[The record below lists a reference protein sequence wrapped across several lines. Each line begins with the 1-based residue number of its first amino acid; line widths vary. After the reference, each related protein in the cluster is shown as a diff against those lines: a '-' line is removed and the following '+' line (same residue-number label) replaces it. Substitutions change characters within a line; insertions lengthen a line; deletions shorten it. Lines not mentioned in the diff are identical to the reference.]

1 MEEEQKKEMAEEVNL
16 QEQATAEVQA
26 ENREE
31 EIQVQEE
38 SSSQETPDQEV
49 AENDKAVEESAP
61 EVVQEET
68 ETETV
73 AEDASPETGLTREK
87 IIARL
92 QEMVGDITIARRP
105 ELESLKQGFYKLQRA
120 AQDERIAA
128 FVAGGGTTEDYKPEP
143 DPVEEQYRKLMNIIK
158 EKKAAAQEA
167 LDVVKKENLKKKR
180 ELLERFKALIEK
192 ANTEG
197 APYSEY
203 KAIVQEWKEIKE
215 IPAENANELWKAYQQ
230 YNEQFYDIQ
239 KLNNEFRE
247 YDFRKNMEAKTAICE
262 EAERLAEDPDVVSAF
277 RKLQKL
283 HQDFRETGPV
293 SRDCREE
300 IWNRFKAAS
309 TAINRRHQQHF
320 EELKKHEQE
329 HMDQKIVICELLEG
343 IEYDKLTTFQSWNYK
358 TQEVLALQKKWRDIG
373 YAPIRHNQKI
383 FERYR
388 AACDEFFRRK
398 GEFFKEAKNSMGDN
412 LVRKTALC
420 EKAEALKESTDW
432 KATSAAI
439 ADLQKEWRETGPVQ
453 KKYSTQLWKRFS
465 EACDYFYE
473 QREKN
478 TSSKKREENANLARK
493 REILSQLKGYDPSN
507 LSDDDINAIRELV
520 DEWNGIGYVPFKF
533 KDKISAQFKEVTEPL
548 SGLIR
553 LDRPRRL
560 QGRGSS
566 AQVSSSPREKL
577 MRQYELKRSEIQT
590 YENNLGFMNASSKSG
605 NGFVDAIKA
614 KIEVL
619 KQEAEK
625 ILAQIKALDVED
637 SEN

>member
-1 MEEEQKKEMAEEVNL
+1 MEEEQKKDVVEEVKPEEQTPAR
-16 QEQATAEVQA
+16 QEVEVKK
-26 ENREE
+26 EE
-31 EIQVQEE
+31 APVQE
-38 SSSQETPDQEV
+38 
-49 AENDKAVEESAP
+49 AAVDEA
-61 EVVQEET
+61 VQEDVEQ
-68 ETETV
+68 ESV
-73 AEDASPETGLTREK
+73 AEDVAPETAEEENVQEDTDLTRES

-92 QEMVGDITIARRP
+92 QEMVSDISIAKRP
-105 ELESLKQGFYKLQRA
+105 VLESLKQSFYKLQRS
-120 AQDERIAA
+120 AQEERIAA
-128 FVAGGGTTEDYKPEP
+128 FVAVGGTAEDYKPEP

-167 LDVVKKENLKKKR
+167 LDVVRKENLKKKR
-180 ELLERFKALIEK
+180 ALLERFKELIDK

-197 APYSEY
+197 TSYSEY
-203 KAIVQEWKEIKE
+203 KAIVQEWKDIKE
-215 IPAENANELWKAYQQ
+215 IPAENAAELWKTYQQ

-262 EAERLAEDPDVVSAF
+262 EAERLAEDADVVGAF

-343 IEYDKLTTFQSWNYK
+343 IEFDKLTTFQSWNYK

-373 YAPIRHNQKI
+373 FAPIRHNQKI

-412 LVRKTALC
+412 LVKKTELC
-420 EKAEALKESTDW
+420 EKVEALKDSTDW
-432 KATSAAI
+432 KATGEII
-439 ADLQKEWRETGPVQ
+439 AGLQKEWRETGPVQ
-453 KKYSTQLWKRFS
+453 KKYSSQLWKRFS

-473 QREKN
+473 QRDKN
-478 TSSKKREENANLARK
+478 TSSKKREESANLAAK
-493 REILSQLKGYDPSN
+493 KEILAKLSSFDANN
-507 LSDDDINAIRELV
+507 LSDDDIQAIQQLV
-520 DEWNGIGYVPFKF
+520 DEWNSTGYVPFKV
-533 KDKISAQFKEVTEPL
+533 KDKIAAQFKVAMEPFSSL
-548 SGLIR
+548 VST
-553 LDRPRRL
+553 RR
-560 QGRGSS
+560 GRS
-566 AQVSSSPREKL
+566 AQRSGMSRDVASPREKL
-577 MRQYELKRSEIQT
+577 QRQYDQKKSEIQT

-605 NGFVDAIKA
+605 NGFVDAIKS
-614 KIEVL
+614 KIETL
-619 KQEAEK
+619 KKEAEEL
-625 ILAQIKALDVED
+625 LAQIKSLDLED
-637 SEN
+637 SES